1 MSSKVGFFYSVF
13 TEKRAVDYSV
23 EQLRLNYPDA
33 PIYLVSDGGLDYSY
47 LENQYKDIKTCLE
60 EDTMSKTFEITGD
73 LPGQYSSS
81 YYKTVPEMGNY
92 KKDYYQEIIKKCVY
106 TVLDRI
112 TRAIEYCGNPDWMV
126 MCDPDCLIR
135 DQLSFPEEGKILGSR
150 INCCLPDGYRNILS
164 SIDGA
169 IPISRWG
176 ASPCVFEVKTFMRAL
191 EKFRYL
197 DTTHNLLSILTQ
209 EFYAMYAHDVLFP
222 TIFALVGEEET
233 FNPDVVECIRNP
245 NWRNT
250 QHPLVHQF
258 REYY

>member
-1 MSSKVGFFYSVF
+1 MKTVGFFYSVF
-13 TEKRAVDYSV
+13 KEKRATEYSI
-23 EQLRLNYPDA
+23 EQLRIHYPDSS
-33 PIYLVSDGGLDYSY
+33 IYLVSDGGLDFSY
-47 LENQYKDIKTCLE
+47 LENQYDNLKTSLE
-60 EDTMSKTFEITGD
+60 EDTMSGTFKITAGSTGCD
-73 LPGQYSSS
+73 YV
-81 YYKTVPEMGNY
+81 TGNY
-92 KKDYYQEIIKKCVY
+92 RQEKYQDIINKCAY

-135 DQLSFPEEGKILGSR
+135 GQLSFPEEGKILGSK

-164 SIDGA
+164 SIEGA

-197 DTTHNLLSILTQ
+197 DTTQNLLSRLSE

-222 TIFALVGEEET
+222 TLFALVGEEET
-233 FNPDVVECIRNP
+233 FNSNLVECTRNS

-250 QHPLVHQF
+250 NHPLVHQF